1 MVKPVKPALLLVL
14 HDVAPCNWRTYLPFV
29 AAVDALGQIPI
40 TWLVVPD
47 FHKRYPLDNDRHLL
61 DLLHQRLMRGDE
73 LVLHGYYHC
82 DDAPAPRQAHDYF
95 MRRLYTH
102 EGEFYTL
109 SQQQALARL
118 DAGIETFRRHG
129 WPLHGFVA
137 PAWLMSVGTRQALA
151 QRPLQYT
158 SDLRGI
164 YRLPDFERLAAPGLV
179 WSARSPLRRGVS
191 WLVSRCQ
198 ELQWRQAPVIR
209 LGLHPV
215 DMQHALARDYWLA
228 VLQRLL
234 DQGRQPLTK
243 HDWLATQGCSSGSS
257 VFGACV

>member
-1 MVKPVKPALLLVL
+1 MAKPGKPALLLVL
-14 HDVAPCNWRTYLPFV
+14 HDVAPCNWQAYQAFV
-29 AAVDALGQIPI
+29 AAVDALGQIPV

-47 FHKRYPLDNDRHLL
+47 FHKRHPLDSDQHLL
-61 DLLHQRLMRGDE
+61 DLLHQRLTRGDE

-82 DDAPAPRQAHDYF
+82 DDAPAPRRAHDYF

-102 EGEFYTL
+102 EGEFYAL

-118 DAGIETFRRHG
+118 DAGIEVFRRHG
-129 WPLHGFVA
+129 WPLYGFVA
-137 PAWLMSVGTRQALA
+137 PAWLMSAGTRQALA
-151 QRPLQYT
+151 QRPLHYT

-164 YRLPDFERLAAPGLV
+164 YRLPGFERLAAPGLV

-198 ELQWRQAPVIR
+198 ERQWQQAPVIR

-215 DMQHALARDYWLA
+215 DMQHALSRRYWLA

-234 DQGRQPLTK
+234 EQGRQPLTK
-243 HDWLATQGCSSGSS
+243 HDWLAAQEDSSGSS
-257 VFGACV
+257 VSGA